1 LTSHRKR
8 FSVPVEASFACEKR
22 ESEHIAP
29 QQEVAA
35 LRRSVISWLGANSAR
50 DQYEIWF
57 GQPFSRGTGAAMSE
71 NDKTS
76 PPDIRDPDWLLRRIH
91 KFRKEVQHVEREYL
105 ELRTLLR
112 DAEAALRSDPEDEE
126 MRIRVH
132 YLKGRIEDLEKRHA
146 WLVSGKAPE
155 IAFWAPPAG

>member
-1 LTSHRKR
+1 LAKR
-8 FSVPVEASFACEKR
+8 SS
-22 ESEHIAP
+22 I
-29 QQEVAA
+29 
-35 LRRSVISWLGANSAR
+35 
-50 DQYEIWF
+50 
-57 GQPFSRGTGAAMSE
+57 GTDGKMSE

-91 KFRKEVQHVEREYL
+91 KFRREVQHVEREYL

-112 DAEAALRSDPEDEE
+112 DAEAALRADPENGD
-126 MRIRVH
+126 MRVRVH
-132 YLKGRIEDLEKRHA
+132 HYKRRMEDLESRFP

>member
-1 LTSHRKR
+1 
-8 FSVPVEASFACEKR
+8 
-22 ESEHIAP
+22 
-29 QQEVAA
+29 
-35 LRRSVISWLGANSAR
+35 
-50 DQYEIWF
+50 
-57 GQPFSRGTGAAMSE
+57 MSE

-91 KFRKEVQHVEREYL
+91 KFRQEVQHVEREYL

-112 DAEAALRSDPEDEE
+112 DAEAALRADPEDGE
-126 MRIRVH
+126 MRVRVH
-132 YLKGRIEDLEKRHA
+132 YLKRRMEELEQRHP